1 MQLSIRNI
9 IKNRNYKTL
18 HKNVLFTKN
27 KLSKHIFLYF
37 IGSFISL
44 IVVFS
49 PELANV
55 HPIRFWDM
63 DSTVVKWPNCF
74 HNWGLKTFSIEANIQ
89 NMQGECWG
97 FNYGIFSMPLYNGL
111 AWVSQNAFLW
121 VFLFSLASFFL
132 IVLISPKT
140 PSSHLFLFI
149 IVISPPVTLL
159 FESGNPDIINVL
171 LCLVA
176 GLALAHKK
184 ETIFVL
190 CVSIVSLHKFYGIAM
205 YILFFFG
212 LIKRE
217 KLIKSILLFLSM
229 GTVAIVIF
237 YQVYFIGMQN
247 FVDAATNHYGISIW
261 DNYLGKIGVVVDEK
275 IIVFIGMATLLL
287 GTTIFI
293 KFSPQ
298 KFIEKE
304 KLNVAKIV
312 SIGFYLIFL
321 FSYMVVNNV
330 DYRLIFLCA
339 ALILDSEHVLS
350 KTGLFKIYQLLIA
363 ASLYFVYPFGYSE
376 LVPGAPVQ
384 VLGDISLHIVAMFCL
399 ARVFYLLLQLK
410 NDMKVEYK
418 NNL

>member
-9 IKNRNYKTL
+9 TKNLNHKTL
-18 HKNVLFTKN
+18 HKNFLVTKT
-27 KLSKHIFLYF
+27 KLSTHAFLYF
-37 IGSFISL
+37 IGSFIFL
-44 IVVFS
+44 IITFI
-49 PELANV
+49 PELAKV
-55 HPIRFWDM
+55 HPLRFWDM
-63 DSTVVKWPNCF
+63 NSALVKWPNCF
-74 HNWGLKTFSIEANIQ
+74 HNWGLKTFSTEANMQ
-89 NMQGECWG
+89 NLQGECWG
-97 FNYGIFSMPLYNGL
+97 FNYGVFSMPLYNGL

-121 VFLFSLASFFL
+121 VFLFSLVSFLL

-140 PSSHLFLFI
+140 LGSHLFLFI
-149 IVISPPVTLL
+149 TIVSPPVTLL

-190 CVSIVSLHKFYGIAM
+190 CVSIVSLHKFYGIAV

-212 LIKRE
+212 LIKIE
-217 KLIKSILLFLSM
+217 KLVKSILLFLIM

-237 YQVYFIGMQN
+237 YQVYFIGLQK

-275 IIVFIGMATLLL
+275 IIVFVGLATLLL
-287 GTTIFI
+287 GAAILI
-293 KFSPQ
+293 KIRAQ
-298 KFIEKE
+298 RFIEKE
-304 KLNVAKIV
+304 KLNSAKIV
-312 SIGFYLIFL
+312 SIVFYLIFL

-330 DYRLIFLCA
+330 DYRLIFLCT
-339 ALILDSEHVLS
+339 ALILDSEHVLN
-350 KTGLFKIYQLLIA
+350 KTGLFKIYQVLIVV
-363 ASLYFVYPFGYSE
+363 SLYFVYPFGYSE
-376 LVPGAPVQ
+376 LPPGVPIQ

-410 NDMKVEYK
+410 NDMKVEHK